1 MKLGVT
7 VGSAN
12 TTTSTIIPDKYYN
25 CPIHKLQ
32 NEIAY
37 DALAALEPV

>member
-12 TTTSTIIPDKYYN
+12 ETTSTDKYYN